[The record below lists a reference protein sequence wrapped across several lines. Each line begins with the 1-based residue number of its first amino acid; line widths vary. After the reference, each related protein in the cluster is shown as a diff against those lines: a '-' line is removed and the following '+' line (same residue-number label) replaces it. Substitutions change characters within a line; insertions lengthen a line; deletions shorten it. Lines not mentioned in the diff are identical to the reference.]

1 MPAQWRTAPGGGRDG
16 GLRRAVGTGNSL
28 RMAKIRLGTRGSRL
42 ALRQAEQ
49 AAAALR
55 AREPGL
61 DIEIAV
67 IRTTGDR
74 ILDRRLADIGGKGLF
89 AKEIEVALADG
100 RIDAAV
106 HSVKDLETVLPEG
119 FVLAAMLERADPR
132 DGLAGGARTLAELP
146 PGARVGT
153 ASLRRQAQMLARRPD
168 LVPALIRGN
177 VDTRLERV
185 RAGEFD
191 ATFLAMAGLARLGMA
206 ESAVPIAPED
216 MLPAAGQGAVGVE
229 CRAEDAAMCGRLAAI
244 DHAPTSCCVS
254 AERALLAALD
264 GSCRT
269 PIAAYARLLN
279 GELVLRGRLLT
290 PDGAEMWEV
299 CRSGPAGNAR
309 TIGLEAGEAL
319 RVDAP
324 PGALDA

>member
-1 MPAQWRTAPGGGRDG
+1 MG
-16 GLRRAVGTGNSL
+16 
-28 RMAKIRLGTRGSRL
+28 KIRLGTRGSPL

-55 AREPGL
+55 ACEPEL
-61 DIEIAV
+61 DIEIVA

-74 ILDRRLADIGGKGLF
+74 IRGRRLADIGGKGLF
-89 AKEIEVALADG
+89 AKEIEAALAAG

-106 HSVKDLETVLPEG
+106 HSVKDLETVLPER
-119 FVLAAMLERADPR
+119 FAMAAMLEREDPR

-168 LVPALIRGN
+168 LAPALIRGN
-177 VDTRLERV
+177 VGTRLERV

-206 ESAVPIAPED
+206 ERAVPIAPEE
-216 MLPAAGQGAVGVE
+216 MLPAAGQGAVGIE
-229 CRAEDAAMCGRLAAI
+229 CRAADEGLRARLAAI
-244 DHAPTSCCVS
+244 DHGPTSCCVA

-269 PIAAYARLLN
+269 PVAAYARLRD
-279 GELVLRGRLLT
+279 GELVLRGRLLA
-290 PDGAEMWEV
+290 PDGAEMREV
-299 CRSGPAGNAR
+299 RRAGPAGDAR
-309 TIGLEAGEAL
+309 SIGLDAGRAL
-319 RVDAP
+319 RADAP
-324 PGALDA
+324 AGALEA

>member
-1 MPAQWRTAPGGGRDG
+1 
-16 GLRRAVGTGNSL
+16 
-28 RMAKIRLGTRGSRL
+28 MAKIRLGTRGSRL

-55 AREPGL
+55 TREPDL
-61 DIEIAV
+61 DIEIV
-67 IRTTGDR
+67 TIRTTGDR
-74 ILDRRLADIGGKGLF
+74 IRDRRLADIGGKGLF
-89 AKEIEVALADG
+89 AKEIEAALADG

-106 HSVKDLETVLPEG
+106 HSVKDLETALPEG
-119 FVLAAMLERADPR
+119 FVLAAMLEREDPR
-132 DGLAGGARTLAELP
+132 DGLAGGARTLAGLP

-168 LVPALIRGN
+168 LAPALIRGN
-177 VDTRLERV
+177 VETRLERV

-206 ESAVPIAPED
+206 ESATPIAPDE

-229 CRAEDAAMCGRLAAI
+229 CRTGDAALRERLAAI
-244 DHAPTSCCVS
+244 DHHRTSCCVT

-269 PIAAYARLLN
+269 PIAAYACLRN

-290 PDGAEMWEV
+290 PDGAEMREI
-299 CRSGPAGNAR
+299 CRAGPAADAG
-309 TIGLEAGEAL
+309 TIGLDAGEAL
-319 RVDAP
+319 RADAP
-324 PGALDA
+324 PGALEG

>member
-1 MPAQWRTAPGGGRDG
+1 
-16 GLRRAVGTGNSL
+16 
-28 RMAKIRLGTRGSRL
+28 MARLRLGTRGSPL

-55 AREPGL
+55 AREPDL
-61 DIEIAV
+61 DVEIIV

-74 ILDRRLADIGGKGLF
+74 IRDRRLADIGGKGLF
-89 AKEIEVALADG
+89 AKEIEAALAEG

-119 FVLAAMLERADPR
+119 FVLAAMLEREDPR
-132 DGLAGGARTLAELP
+132 DGLAGGARTLADLA

-177 VDTRLERV
+177 VGTRLERV

-206 ESAVPIAPED
+206 ERAVPLAPED

-229 CRAEDAAMCGRLAAI
+229 CRAGDAALRERLAAI
-244 DHAPTSCCVS
+244 DHGPTSRCVT

-269 PIAAYARLLN
+269 PIAAHARLQD
-279 GELVLRGRLLT
+279 GGLVLRGRLLT
-290 PDGAEMWEV
+290 PDGAEMREV
-299 CRSGPAGNAR
+299 CRSGPAGEAAA
-309 TIGLEAGEAL
+309 IGLEAGEAL
-319 RVDAP
+319 RADAP
-324 PGALDA
+324 PGALEA

>member
-1 MPAQWRTAPGGGRDG
+1 
-16 GLRRAVGTGNSL
+16 
-28 RMAKIRLGTRGSRL
+28 MAKIRLGTRGSRL
-42 ALRQAEQ
+42 ALRQTEQ

-55 AREPGL
+55 AQDPDL
-61 DIEIAV
+61 DVEITI

-74 ILDRRLADIGGKGLF
+74 IRDRRLADIGGKGLF
-89 AKEIEVALADG
+89 AKEIETALAEG

-132 DGLAGGARTLAELP
+132 DGLAGGAQTLAGLP

-168 LVPALIRGN
+168 LEPALIRGN
-177 VDTRLERV
+177 VETRLERV

-191 ATFLAMAGLARLGMA
+191 ATFLAMAGLARLGLTERA
-206 ESAVPIAPED
+206 APIAAED
-216 MLPAAGQGAVGVE
+216 MLPAAGQGAVGIE
-229 CRAEDAAMCGRLAAI
+229 CRAGDTELRMRLAAI
-244 DHAPTSCCVS
+244 DHGPTSTCVA

-269 PIAAYARLLN
+269 PIAAYARLQDAGL
-279 GELVLRGRLLT
+279 LLRGRLLT
-290 PDGAEMWEV
+290 PDGAEMREV
-299 CRSGPAGNAR
+299 CRSGSAGDAR
-309 TIGLEAGEAL
+309 EIGFDAGLAL
-319 RVDAP
+319 RADAP
-324 PGALDA
+324 PGALDT

>member
-1 MPAQWRTAPGGGRDG
+1 
-16 GLRRAVGTGNSL
+16 
-28 RMAKIRLGTRGSRL
+28 MAKIRLGTRGSRL
-42 ALRQAEQ
+42 ALKQAEQ
-49 AAAALR
+49 AAAALQ

-61 DIEIAV
+61 DIEIVV

-74 ILDRRLADIGGKGLF
+74 IRDRRLADIGGKGLF
-89 AKEIEVALADG
+89 AKEIEAALAEG

-106 HSVKDLETVLPEG
+106 HSVKDLETALPEG
-119 FVLAAMLERADPR
+119 FVLAAMLEREDPR

-146 PGARVGT
+146 PGARIGT

-177 VDTRLERV
+177 VETRLERV

-191 ATFLAMAGLARLGMA
+191 ATFLAMAGLSRLGMA
-206 ESAVPIAPED
+206 ESAAPIAAEE

-229 CRAEDAAMCGRLAAI
+229 CRAGDGALRGRLAAI
-244 DHAPTSCCVS
+244 DHEPTSRCVT

-269 PIAAYARLLN
+269 PIAAYARLQD
-279 GELVLRGRLLT
+279 GELVIRGRLLT
-290 PDGAEMWEV
+290 PDGAGMRDV
-299 CRSGPAGNAR
+299 CRSGGAADAVA
-309 TIGLEAGEAL
+309 IGRDAGEVL
-319 RVDAP
+319 RANAP
-324 PGALDA
+324 PGALDV

>member
-1 MPAQWRTAPGGGRDG
+1 M
-16 GLRRAVGTGNSL
+16 V
-28 RMAKIRLGTRGSRL
+28 KIRLGTRGSRL

-55 AREPGL
+55 AREPDL

-74 ILDRRLADIGGKGLF
+74 IRDRRLADIGGKGLF
-89 AKEIEVALADG
+89 AKEIEAALAEG

-106 HSVKDLETVLPEG
+106 HSAKDLETVLPEG
-119 FVLAAMLERADPR
+119 FVLAAMLEREDPR

-146 PGARVGT
+146 SGARVGT
-153 ASLRRQAQMLARRPD
+153 ASLRRQAQMLTRRPD
-168 LVPALIRGN
+168 LAPALIRGN
-177 VDTRLERV
+177 VETRLERV

-206 ESAVPIAPED
+206 DRAVPIAPED

-229 CRAEDAAMCGRLAAI
+229 CRAGDDAMRQRLAAM
-244 DHAPTSCCVS
+244 DHHSTSCCVT

-269 PIAAYARLLN
+269 PIAAHARLQD
-279 GELVLRGRLLT
+279 GALVLRGRLLT
-290 PDGAEMWEV
+290 PDGTQMRDVW
-299 CRSGPAGNAR
+299 RSGPAGDALKM
-309 TIGLEAGEAL
+309 GLDAGEAL
-319 RVDAP
+319 RAEAP
-324 PGALDA
+324 PGALEV